1 MLQPEKLRPENF
13 EQLALGLEIEEE
25 SDAMISPEEAKR
37 RSEVALIALKERM
50 QRDAER
56 IGKEQSDFSIDYSRP
71 VADAI
76 RWADDFYFLLDTGW
90 PWRVAAYIAWACCP
104 RKDRCPK
111 TQDDLAIEHL
121 GLTSRRQISTWRKK
135 NPSIDEAI
143 GLMQAAPLM
152 ERRKEVF
159 EALAE
164 SAADPSFHGAQDR
177 KTFLTITQD
186 YIPHQKVEIERQK
199 VDPVE
204 FTEDEL
210 AEIERKRNKNE

>member
-1 MLQPEKLRPENF
+1 MIDPKELSQDNF
-13 EQLALGLEIEEE
+13 EQLALGLEIDEVEDDGVL
-25 SDAMISPEEAKR
+25 SEAEVKR
-37 RSEVALIALKERM
+37 RSEMSLFALKDRLKA
-50 QRDAER
+50 D
-56 IGKEQSDFSIDYSRP
+56 D
-71 VADAI
+71 DAI
-76 RWADDFYFLLDTGW
+76 ANANKSNRTIPRTAITWSTDFYFLLDAGW

-104 RKDRCPK
+104 RRDRNPK
-111 TQDDLAIEHL
+111 TQEDLATQHL
-121 GLTSRRQISTWRKK
+121 GLTSDRQISTWRKK

-152 ERRKEVF
+152 ERRRDVF

-186 YIPHQKVEIERQK
+186 YIPHQKVDIEATK

-204 FTEDEL
+204 MTEEEL
-210 AEIERKRNKNE
+210 AEIERKRSKND